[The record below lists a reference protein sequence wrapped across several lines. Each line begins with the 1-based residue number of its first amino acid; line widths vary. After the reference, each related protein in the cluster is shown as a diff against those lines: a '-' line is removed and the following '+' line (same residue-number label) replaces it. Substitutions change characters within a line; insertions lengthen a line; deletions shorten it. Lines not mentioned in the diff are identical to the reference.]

1 MRTFRPARMTSKSP
15 RKRVDPLYWQG
26 RLRVA
31 KAFLESAQQ
40 AVLLAESAQNGNP
53 IISQIVLAAI
63 AYGDCLT
70 AKRALIINQQDH
82 AAAPRL
88 LKDVLQNTLPDAQE
102 RRYRR
107 ILGFKDEA
115 QYGARTASVEEASRL
130 LADLERFARW
140 AEDLL

>member
-1 MRTFRPARMTSKSP
+1 MTGKSP
-15 RKRVDPLYWQG
+15 RKRVDALYWQG
-26 RLRVA
+26 RLQVA
-31 KAFLESAQQ
+31 KAYLESAQQ
-40 AVLLAESAQNGNP
+40 AVLLAAPAQHGNP

-70 AKRALIINQQDH
+70 AKRALVINQQDH

-88 LKDVLQNTLPDAQE
+88 LRDVLQNTLPDAQE

-115 QYGARTASVEEASRL
+115 QYGARAASVVEAGRL
-130 LADLERFARW
+130 LADLEDFARW